1 MSTMGTQRSWPLLE
15 WALTG
20 GWWET
25 PCRSLTNKTWQGSQ
39 VSRVSPYLG
48 RWRRLTFTN
57 YPFLVII
64 FVKKNIYIHNMKSQC
79 STLLYIILMF
89 DFLYLQLMY
98 LSQERLSFGN
108 LPLFSRARRMVFVT
122 NKAKDRDVSFEWHVT
137 SQADAQVSSTSC
149 PWHKPLFPLTWTCTY
164 ISLLVVLGIYST
176 LLPMIF
182 CVMMFKV
189 SVHDHFVFSQ
199 LKT

>member
-1 MSTMGTQRSWPLLE
+1 MPVTDQQD
-15 WALTG
+15 LTG
-20 GWWET
+20 VPGVQSVSV
-25 PCRSLTNKTWQGSQ
+25 PGQ
-39 VSRVSPYLG
+39 VREAYI
-48 RWRRLTFTN
+48 TN
-57 YPFLVII
+57 YFFLFII
-64 FVKKNIYIHNMKSQC
+64 FVKNIYIHSMKSQC

-149 PWHKPLFPLTWTCTY
+149 PWHKLLFPLTWTCTY
-164 ISLLVVLGIYST
+164 ISLLVVRGIHST

-182 CVMMFKV
+182 CVMIFTR